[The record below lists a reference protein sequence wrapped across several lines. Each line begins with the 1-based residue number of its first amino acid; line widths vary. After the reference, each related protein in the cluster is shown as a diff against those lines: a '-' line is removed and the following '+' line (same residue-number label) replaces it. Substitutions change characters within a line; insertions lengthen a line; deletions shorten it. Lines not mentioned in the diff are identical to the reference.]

1 MSEAPGYEL
10 RDYRPGDEEDF
21 LPLLQ
26 STLGETAAAPQSRL
40 FWSWKHLENP
50 FGRSYGVYAWDGRA
64 RRPLALRVLMRWRF
78 VAPGGGSVEAARAVD
93 TATDPACRRM
103 GLFTA
108 LTTRAVADLA
118 GAGTGLIFNTP
129 NPSSLPGYL
138 KLGWRVVASWPLYVR
153 VLRPL
158 RLVAAAARGWRSPVT
173 SLPPWE
179 EFFGEGALR
188 WRDFRAHFG
197 EAVAGLVDAG
207 ERARPRRGLRT
218 ERTIAYLDWRYGG
231 HPTVTYAGIPVLSDG
246 ALAGLAVLRPNVRR
260 GVKEAVLAE
269 LVLREADPSLARVLL
284 AAVGRAVNADYV
296 VAHFPEGSFELA
308 ALRRAW
314 YLRVPRQGL
323 TFTVRRLAAVGTDP
337 LRADAW
343 DLSAGDL
350 EVF

>member
-1 MSEAPGYEL
+1 MSEAPRYEL
-10 RDYRPGDEEDF
+10 RDYRPGDEEAF
-21 LPLLQ
+21 LSLLK
-26 STLGETAAAPQSRL
+26 SNLGESAAAPQSRR

-50 FGRSYGVYAWDGRA
+50 FGGSYGVFAWDGRA
-64 RRPLALRVLMRWRF
+64 SRALALRVLMRWRF
-78 VAPGGGSVEAARAVD
+78 VDPEGRAVAAARAVD
-93 TATDPACRRM
+93 TATDPAFRRM

-108 LTTRAVADLA
+108 LTTRAVADLTS
-118 GAGTGLIFNTP
+118 AGTGFIFNTP
-129 NPSSLPGYL
+129 NASSLPGYL
-138 KLGWRVVASWPLYVR
+138 KLGWRVVAAWPLYAR

-158 RLVAAAARGWRSPVT
+158 RLCAALARGPRSPAT

-188 WRDFRAHFG
+188 WRDFRGRFG
-197 EAVAGLVDAG
+197 EAVAGVVDAG

-231 HPTVTYAGIPVLSDG
+231 HPAVAYAAVPVLRDG
-246 ALAGLAVLRPNVRR
+246 VLAGFAVLRPNVRR
-260 GVKEAVLAE
+260 GLREAVLAE
-269 LVLREADPSLARVLL
+269 LLLREADHALARELL
-284 AAVGRAVNADYV
+284 AAVGRAVRADYI

-308 ALRRAW
+308 SLRRAW

-323 TFTVRRLAAVGTDP
+323 TFTVRRLAGGGPDAR
-337 LRADAW
+337 RAAIW